1 MNTAE
6 ALIGFLS
13 IWLMIGGVVAA
24 VFLFIG
30 IDRIDEDAR
39 GAYVFRPLLVP
50 GVLLIWPLV
59 LWRWW
64 VLETGRDNPD
74 SRFHPVRK
82 AHGVSAVMLALIVIG
97 TIILGLSSRQQ
108 WPVDFEPE
116 RLSAPEETSQ

>member
-6 ALIGFLS
+6 AIVGLVRLWF
-13 IWLMIGGVVAA
+13 MIGALVAA
-24 VFLFIG
+24 VFLIIG
-30 IDRIDEDAR
+30 IDRIDEDAQ

-50 GVLLIWPLV
+50 GILLIWPLV

-74 SRFHPVRK
+74 ARFHPVRK
-82 AHGVSAVMLALIVIG
+82 AHGFVAFALAGIVIA

-108 WPVDFEPE
+108 WPADFEPE
-116 RLSAPEETSQ
+116 RLSPPEEVSQ